1 MIRKIVPAT
10 NIPYGKQFMKNQ
22 IKSILNYKISS
33 SNVKENSLHSN
44 KKHSE
49 KEKEKEL
56 EIYIKEFLR
65 ETL

>member
-1 MIRKIVPAT
+1 MIRKIVPVT
-10 NIPYGKQFMKNQ
+10 NIPYGKRFMKKQ

-33 SNVKENSLHSN
+33 SNVKENSLHLN